1 MKEKITTEIKVD
13 GENIIKSHSFMIS
26 EGEKQAVYSIN
37 IADKTALKIKF
48 VLKNE
53 RKKKNE
59 TEDPGFKISVKN
71 TLEKN
76 KTIQI
81 TLHNV
86 KKSISPLIVIDDIPL
101 FKIGK
106 DTFIMK
112 SFVEVFDGCL
122 MNKITINLVCK
133 K

>member
-13 GENIIKSHSFMIS
+13 KENIIKSHSFMMS

-37 IADKTALKIKF
+37 ISDKTALKIKF

-53 RKKKNE
+53 RKKKGE
-59 TEDPGFKISVKN
+59 TEEPGFKISVKN
-71 TLEKN
+71 TVEKN

-86 KKSISPLIVIDDIPL
+86 KKSVSPLILIDEIPL
-101 FKIGK
+101 FKIGN
-106 DTFIMK
+106 DTFYMK
-112 SFVEVFDGCL
+112 SFVEIFDGTL
-122 MNKITINLVCK
+122 MNKVTINLVCK